1 MAISKQGVAVLT
13 LGLLAGGVGAQ
24 QTSVDLGRQEY
35 VTHCASCHG
44 DDGRGVGAKAAGL
57 PVKPANLRLL
67 SRTNGGS
74 FPLVRVLE
82 TIDGRLD
89 VAAHGPRDMP
99 VWGTRYTHELAPGS
113 GNEPRRT
120 EGAVRER
127 IIALADYLYSLQD

>member
-1 MAISKQGVAVLT
+1 MSNKLATFFA
-13 LGLLAGGVGAQ
+13 LLALAAGAAEAQ
-24 QTSVDLGRQEY
+24 QKSIDLGRQEF

-67 SRTNGGS
+67 SRTSGGN

-82 TIDGRLD
+82 TIDGRLE

-99 VWGTRYTHELAPGS
+99 VWGTRFTHELAPAA
-113 GNEPRRT
+113 GNDPLRT

-127 IIALADYLYSLQD
+127 IIGLADYLYTLQD

>member
-1 MAISKQGVAVLT
+1 MASKQAMALVLFGLLTGVA
-13 LGLLAGGVGAQ
+13 GAQ
-24 QTSVDLGRQEY
+24 QKSIDLGRQEY

-44 DDGRGVGAKAAGL
+44 DGGRGVGAKAVGL

-82 TIDGRLD
+82 TIDGRLE
-89 VAAHGPRDMP
+89 VSAHGPRDMP
-99 VWGTRYTHELAPGS
+99 VWGTRFTHELAPAA
-113 GNEPRRT
+113 GNDPLRT

-127 IIALADYLYSLQD
+127 IIGLADYLYTLQD